1 MAAAAESAANYTGIG
16 SAIQKELDIMME
28 IMEEH
33 QHNIPEGVY
42 LRGMNALG
50 SLHRHKNNA
59 LAAAQVA
66 AARPQR
72 YRPGD
77 ILRCWM
83 TLDEIKEENE
93 ELYDEIMSVADAI
106 VVELCGEDS
115 SIYTSEEFNLVH
127 RGNEMEVFQMLV
139 NYKPEEGNAGY
150 ETCPMILHHAI
161 QTIMSRLFDD
171 THHELEIV
179 RPVSCS
185 CGWRGAK
192 GNWERH
198 KSNKRHQKWVSEE
211 KERIF
216 QAKLA
221 NAREHVVARRDIGVV
236 FLREL
241 HSTPETQIATHEAIV
256 AAEAAGDKV
265 IFTNTL

>member
-1 MAAAAESAANYTGIG
+1 MAVGANDDV
-16 SAIQKELDIMME
+16 IQKELDIMME
-28 IMEEH
+28 ILEEH

-50 SLHRHKNNA
+50 SLHRHKRDA
-59 LAAAQVA
+59 SAAAVA
-66 AARPQR
+66 LQR
-72 YRPGD
+72 TQPRPGD
-77 ILRCWM
+77 ILRCWL
-83 TLDEIKEENE
+83 TLDEIQEEHG
-93 ELYDEIMSVADAI
+93 ELYDEIMSVADDI
-106 VVELCGEDS
+106 VVEMCGENS

-127 RGNEMEVFQMLV
+127 RGNEREVFQMLI

-150 ETCPMILHHAI
+150 ETSPMILHHAI

-198 KSNKRHQKWVSEE
+198 KSNKRHQKWVITE

-221 NAREHVVARRDIGVV
+221 NAREHVVAHRDKDNGIV
-236 FLREL
+236 FIREL

-256 AAEAAGDKV
+256 AAQAAGDKV
-265 IFTNTL
+265 VFTNTL